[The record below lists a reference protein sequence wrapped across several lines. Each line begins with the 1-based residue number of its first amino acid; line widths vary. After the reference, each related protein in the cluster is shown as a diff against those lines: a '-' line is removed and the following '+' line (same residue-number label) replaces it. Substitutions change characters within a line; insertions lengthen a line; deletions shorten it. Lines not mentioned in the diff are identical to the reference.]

1 MKEEIKKILKASFD
15 ENKLKYDDITIS
27 ESNRPDLCDYQ
38 CNDLFKISKQ
48 NNKNIEDLAH
58 DIIENLNKNDK
69 YTYYFK
75 NIEFARPGF
84 LNITIGNEFI
94 NDNIRKMIDDDK
106 LCVEAPTKKESFI
119 IDFGGANVAKPLH
132 VGHMRTI
139 VVGEAI
145 RRIIEFKGHNII
157 SDVHLGDYGLQIGE
171 VIYGAIK
178 ENKKIEDIDIEY
190 LDYIYPKMSEIVKG
204 DEEIKEKCAQITKE
218 LQEGNEEYKSYWKK
232 IMEVSIKEIKKS
244 YDFLGAHFN
253 YWYGESDAYKYLD
266 EVEEILNSKNL
277 LKVSENALVVD
288 LKEEKDNKEMPPLIF
303 KKSNGAYLYESTEI
317 GTILQRKK
325 DFNPDHILYVVDNR
339 QSLHFERCFRASEKA
354 GILNEDHL
362 EFLGYGTVNGED
374 GKPYKTRDG
383 KTPKLTALFNNVK
396 EIFIS
401 KKESNKNMSEKDLDI
416 IVNSILKFADLQNNR
431 AKDYIFDINKFADVV
446 GKTGPY
452 ILYTYLRMSKIIES
466 KNIVASLSNN
476 IYNDYDRNLRNKLL
490 KAKNAIDKAFET
502 RMPSYIAEYVYDLCV
517 LANTFYEN
525 NHINSLEDKE
535 NSNDWLIIVKLTNKV
550 IKTMLDLLAI
560 DLPSAM

>member
-106 LCVEAPTKKESFI
+106 LCVEAPTKKERFV

-132 VGHMRTI
+132 VGHMRTV